1 VRFINKL
8 RLLTEDLVLENGL
21 EKVRLIAITLEDLL
35 VEIVQIVSLELLC
48 PFHRDILRCQQLS
61 IDFAHFREVVRVE
74 LAQELSDDVQLR
86 SQLVF
91 FEAATGPSGL
101 VAAIEEVLL
110 VVHVGPQLPVQLLVP
125 ETKVE
130 LQS

>member
-1 VRFINKL
+1 MRFINKL

-86 SQLVF
+86 SQLVL